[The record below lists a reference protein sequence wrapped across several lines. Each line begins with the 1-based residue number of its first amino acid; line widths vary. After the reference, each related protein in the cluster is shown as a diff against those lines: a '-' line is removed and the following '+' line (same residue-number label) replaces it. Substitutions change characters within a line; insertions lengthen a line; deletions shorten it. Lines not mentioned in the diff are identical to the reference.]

1 MEPYIQRMIEER
13 DELTDRMDK
22 LHDFRKTVMYT
33 GLDEVKQRL
42 LDLQLG
48 FMESYAQILK
58 IRLYIEL
65 HTRKEDNE

>member
-1 MEPYIQRMIEER
+1 MKPYIQRMIEER

-22 LHDFRKTVMYT
+22 LRAFRTTALYNQ
-33 GLDEVKQRL
+33 LDEVKQRL